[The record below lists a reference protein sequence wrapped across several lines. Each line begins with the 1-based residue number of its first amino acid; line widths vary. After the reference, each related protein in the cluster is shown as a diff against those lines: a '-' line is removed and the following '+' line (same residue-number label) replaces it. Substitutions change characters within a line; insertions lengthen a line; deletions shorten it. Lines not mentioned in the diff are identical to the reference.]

1 MMQNYKNVTLCG
13 SSLFKELFM
22 EAQERLTS
30 CISAIAVLL
39 IGMTVLTSCS
49 NDDDVQIPGEQTSV
63 PRIILD
69 VDICS
74 STDDLFA
81 MEMLYRYADQGRCRF
96 LGIVVDREGEGHA
109 AFADV
114 MNTYFGYPNLP
125 IGQVRNG
132 IKDAKIWTDYRRVAN
147 LKDANGQAMF
157 RRTITN
163 YAELPDGYKLYRRLL
178 AEQPDKSVCI
188 ISVGFLTCLAQLL
201 ESGADEYSLLNGVD
215 LVRQKVK
222 CIYIMGG
229 AFSLLSESEYN
240 FDQGIEFSQTF
251 FRLWPKDVDMMFS
264 PGEVGDP
271 VYYQPEQVISDI
283 SWTDCHP
290 IKQVYLMDDYDDP
303 GQRMWDPLTVI
314 HAIEGDA
321 AFLLSGRG
329 TVSIDSHAVTT
340 FTPSPSGNCR
350 YQLPGDSAWVAAKLD
365 YIRNMNKIH

>member
-1 MMQNYKNVTLCG
+1 MQNYKNVTLSG
-13 SSLFKELFM
+13 SSRFKELFM
-22 EAQERLTS
+22 EVQKRLTG

-49 NDDDVQIPGEQTSV
+49 NDDDVQIPGEQRGV

-81 MEMLYRYADQGRCRF
+81 MEMLYRYADQGRCRL

-132 IKDAKIWTDYRRVAN
+132 IKDAMIWTDYRRVAD

-157 RRTITN
+157 RRTITD
-163 YAELPDGYKLYRRLL
+163 YAALPDGYKLYRRLL

-188 ISVGFLTCLAQLL
+188 ISVGFLTCLSQLL
-201 ESGADEYSLLNGVD
+201 ESEADEYSVLNGVD

-240 FDQGIEFSQTF
+240 FGQGIDFSQTF

-314 HAIEGDA
+314 QAIEGDA
-321 AFLLSGRG
+321 TFLLSGRG
-329 TVSIDSHAVTT
+329 TVSIDSHALTT

-365 YIRNMNKIH
+365 YIRSMNKIH